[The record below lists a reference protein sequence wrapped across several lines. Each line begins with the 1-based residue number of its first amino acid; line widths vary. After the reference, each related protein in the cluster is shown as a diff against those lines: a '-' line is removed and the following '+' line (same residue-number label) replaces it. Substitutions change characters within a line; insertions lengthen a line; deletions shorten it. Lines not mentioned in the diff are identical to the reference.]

1 MKDWAGQKDLLVKL
15 AGAMPD
21 DKLGFK
27 PTPAQRSYGE
37 HILHI
42 AQVNVALLAAVGGK
56 APAPTIDMKATTKA
70 AMIKQMTDSFDYGAA
85 LLKEF
90 DNTTIQG
97 TVTQP
102 FGMGPGD
109 ARACVLLPRRAHA
122 GHLRPDG
129 RVSAPQRRRAA
140 GESAAVTPGLRHAL
154 KVVPAYNP
162 IVSGVRNGHLDPL
175 VEAREARRR
184 CSIAPRRTARRVTR

>member
-1 MKDWAGQKDLLVKL
+1 MKQAIRSLMFAAAALALSGSTAFAQATLYGDVVKDWEGQKDLLVKL
-15 AGAMPD
+15 ASAMPD

-27 PTPAQRSYGE
+27 PTPAQRSFGE

-42 AQVNVALLAAVGGK
+42 AQVNVALLTAVGGK

-102 FGMGPGD
+102 FGMGPATR
-109 ARACVLLPRRAHA
+109 ARVFFFLV
-122 GHLRPDG
+122 GHTQDTYGQMAVYLRLNGGVPPA
-129 RVSAPQRRRAA
+129 SQR
-140 GESAAVTPGLRHAL
+140 P
-154 KVVPAYNP
+154 
-162 IVSGVRNGHLDPL
+162 
-175 VEAREARRR
+175 
-184 CSIAPRRTARRVTR
+184 

>member
-1 MKDWAGQKDLLVKL
+1 MKQVIRLFGLAAATLVLCGSTAFAQASVYGDVVKDWADQKDLLVKL
-15 AGAMPD
+15 AAAMPD

-102 FGMGPGD
+102 FGMGPATR
-109 ARACVLLPRRAHA
+109 ARVFFFLVAHTQDTYGQMA
-122 GHLRPDG
+122 VYLRLNGGVPPA
-129 RVSAPQRRRAA
+129 SQR
-140 GESAAVTPGLRHAL
+140 P
-154 KVVPAYNP
+154 
-162 IVSGVRNGHLDPL
+162 
-175 VEAREARRR
+175 
-184 CSIAPRRTARRVTR
+184 